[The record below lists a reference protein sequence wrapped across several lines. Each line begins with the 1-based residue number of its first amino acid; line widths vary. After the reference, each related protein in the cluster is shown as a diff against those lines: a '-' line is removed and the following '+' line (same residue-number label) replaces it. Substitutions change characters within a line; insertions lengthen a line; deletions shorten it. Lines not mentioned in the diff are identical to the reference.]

1 MRAVWRDELLYV
13 LLALMEVAW
22 FWPLLAALAGM
33 SGLQAAVPSVPG
45 FLALLLPALYLARLV
60 LSWRLDLTR
69 SRVLVGYLAT
79 VSFLIALK
87 LQLYGHYGW
96 LDLAW
101 LREALGDLLTLS
113 FTPTALVIAVVAYVW
128 WRGLRLGQGRPT
140 MGAVYYRFQAGLV
153 GLIAALLLSNLGNTR
168 LDVAPFI
175 FAYFFCGLL
184 AVAIVRLE
192 TIATGEKRT
201 SLGGYWL
208 SVFLV
213 VTITVLGLGGL
224 AAALF
229 SYNTLQAVI
238 AGFLRILQPV
248 YDLLV
253 WLLMAIGYVIFLILY
268 SIISR
273 LLPGNP
279 TATLTP
285 TPAPA
290 PDLLAEWQKQQARLV
305 ILSPALVTFLKTVVL
320 IAILAL
326 VLFVL
331 MRTLGRRRVLGA
343 GGVEEVRES
352 IWSSAEFWRGLR
364 RLFQR
369 LLDRLLG
376 RRLGARPS
384 YLSLLEKGEAYRASL
399 SIRQIYARLLAWAA
413 QHGLPRRPEE
423 TPYEYLGDL
432 RRALPEATPDLR
444 TITEAY
450 VQVRY
455 GDLPASADELAA
467 VRESWER
474 VHRTDMGDKGG
485 RGVRG

>member
-1 MRAVWRDELLYV
+1 MRLSWRDELLYL
-13 LLALMEVAW
+13 LLAFMEAAW
-22 FWPLLAALAGM
+22 FWPLLAALASL
-33 SGLQAAVPSVPG
+33 SGQQAAVPSVLG
-45 FLALLLPALYLARLV
+45 FLALFLLALYLARLV

-69 SRVLVGYLAT
+69 SRVLVGYLAA

-87 LQLYGHYGW
+87 LQLYGQYGW

-101 LREALGDLLTLS
+101 LGEALGDLLTLS
-113 FTPTALVIAVVAYVW
+113 FTAPALVTAIVAYVW
-128 WRGLRLGQGRPT
+128 WRGLRLGQEHPT
-140 MGAVYYRFQAGLV
+140 MNAVYYRFQAGLV
-153 GLIAALLLSNLGNTR
+153 GLIAALILSSQAR
-168 LDVAPFI
+168 IQLDVSPFI
-175 FAYFFCGLL
+175 FGYFFCGLL
-184 AVAIVRLE
+184 AVAVVRLE
-192 TIATGEKRT
+192 TMASGEKRT

-229 SYNTLQAVI
+229 SYNTFQAVI
-238 AGFLRILQPV
+238 AAFLKVLVPIYELLARVIL
-248 YDLLV
+248 
-253 WLLMAIGYVIFLILY
+253 AIAYVLFLI
-268 SIISR
+268 ISFFLSW
-273 LLPGNP
+273 LLPGSP
-279 TATLTP
+279 TATPPP
-285 TPAPA
+285 TPAPT
-290 PDLLAEWQKQQARLV
+290 PDFLMEWQKQEAKLMF
-305 ILSPALVTFLKTVVL
+305 LPPALVTFLKAVVV

-326 VLFVL
+326 VLFLLV
-331 MRTLGRRRVLGA
+331 RTLSRRRVSGA

-352 IWSSAEFWRGLR
+352 IWSSAEFLRGLR

-376 RRLGARPS
+376 RRPVTRPS

-399 SIRQIYARLLAWAA
+399 SIRQIYARLLAWAT

-423 TPYEYLGDL
+423 TPYEYLSDL

-455 GDLPASADELAA
+455 GDLPASADELRA

-474 VHRTDMGDKGG
+474 VHRTDMGDKGARG
-485 RGVRG
+485 RG

>member
-1 MRAVWRDELLYV
+1 MRLPWRDELLYL

-33 SGLQAAVPSVPG
+33 SGLQGAVPSVPG
-45 FLALLLPALYLARLV
+45 FLSLLLLALYLARLV

-69 SRVLVGYLAT
+69 SRVLVGYLAA
-79 VSFLIALK
+79 VSFLIVLK

-101 LREALGDLLTLS
+101 LSEALGDLLTLS

-140 MGAVYYRFQAGLV
+140 MDAVYYRFQAGLV
-153 GLIAALLLSNLGNTR
+153 GLIAALLLSSQARTQ
-168 LDVAPFI
+168 LDVSPFI
-175 FAYFFCGLL
+175 FGYFFCGLL
-184 AVAIVRLE
+184 AVAVVRLE
-192 TIATGEKRT
+192 TMATGEKRT

-229 SYNTLQAVI
+229 SYNTFLAII
-238 AGFLRILQPV
+238 AGFLSILKPV

-253 WLLMAIGYVIFLILY
+253 WLLMAIGYVLFLIIY
-268 SIISR
+268 SLISR

-279 TATLTP
+279 TATPTP
-285 TPAPA
+285 TPAPT
-290 PDLLAEWQKQQARLV
+290 PDLLEQLQQLQPKLA
-305 ILSPALVTFLKTVVL
+305 ILSPALVTFLKAVVV

-326 VLFVL
+326 VLFLL

-343 GGVEEVRES
+343 GGVEEMRES
-352 IWSSAEFWRGLR
+352 IWSSEEFLRGLR

-369 LLDRLLG
+369 LLDRLFG
-376 RRLGARPS
+376 RRPVARPS

-423 TPYEYLGDL
+423 TPYEYLTDL

-455 GDLPASADELAA
+455 GDLPASAAELSA
-467 VRESWER
+467 VRKSWER
-474 VHRTDMGDKGG
+474 VHKGYVPG
-485 RGVRG
+485 SGSSLRA

>member
-1 MRAVWRDELLYV
+1 MRLSWRDELLYL

-22 FWPLLAALAGM
+22 FWPLLAALASL
-33 SGLQAAVPSVPG
+33 SGRSGAVPSVAG
-45 FLALLLPALYLARLV
+45 FLALLLLALYLARLV

-69 SRVLVGYLAT
+69 SRVLVGYLAA

-113 FTPTALVIAVVAYVW
+113 FTPTALVIVTVAYVW
-128 WRGLRLGQGRPT
+128 WRGLRLGQEHPT

-153 GLIAALLLSNLGNTR
+153 GLIAALILSSQAR
-168 LDVAPFI
+168 IQLDVSPFI
-175 FAYFFCGLL
+175 FGYFFCGLL
-184 AVAIVRLE
+184 AVAVVRLE
-192 TIATGEKRT
+192 TMASGEKRT

-229 SYNTLQAVI
+229 SYNTFQAVI
-238 AGFLRILQPV
+238 AAFLKILLPI
-248 YDLLV
+248 YELLARV
-253 WLLMAIGYVIFLILY
+253 ILAIVSVLFMIIYFFLSWLLSG
-268 SIISR
+268 SQ
-273 LLPGNP
+273 
-279 TATLTP
+279 TATPPP
-285 TPAPA
+285 TPAPT
-290 PDLLAEWQKQQARLV
+290 PDFLMEWQKQEAKL
-305 ILSPALVTFLKTVVL
+305 LNLPPALVTFLKAVVA

-326 VLFVL
+326 ILFLL
-331 MRTLGRRRVLGA
+331 MRTLRRRRVRGA
-343 GGVEEVRES
+343 GGVEEIRES

-364 RLFQR
+364 RLWQR
-369 LLDRLLG
+369 LLDRLFG
-376 RRLGARPS
+376 RRPVARPS

-432 RRALPEATPDLR
+432 RRALPAATPDLR

-450 VQVRY
+450 VHVRY
-455 GDLPASADELAA
+455 GDLPASADELNA

-474 VHRTDMGDKGG
+474 VHKAEIGKQG
-485 RGVRG
+485 